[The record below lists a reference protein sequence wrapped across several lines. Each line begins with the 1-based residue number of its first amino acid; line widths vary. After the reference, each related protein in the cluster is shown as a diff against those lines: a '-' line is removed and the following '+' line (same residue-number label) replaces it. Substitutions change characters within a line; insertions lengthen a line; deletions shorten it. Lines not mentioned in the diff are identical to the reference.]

1 MRFVQLFFHI
11 FFFLNFSPLIPAALT
26 FTLLFLRVKASIML
40 TLVSTQKSDVADLQ
54 ESSPFSSDSES
65 ESDADPITA
74 ERKRRA
80 KKQDHLR
87 RSAGEPQK
95 PDIKELNKLKEPFLG
110 MLRMVLAD

>member
-1 MRFVQLFFHI
+1 
-11 FFFLNFSPLIPAALT
+11 
-26 FTLLFLRVKASIML
+26 ML